1 MIGRRIQDEN
11 AYFRREYCIQELMW
25 AKNAGKFIQPIC
37 RQKDKDRVG
46 EFLELLDTP
55 LNIGGVDTD
64 ISHFLSLG
72 QVSWI
77 DFNRT
82 DKEYFDVGI
91 KKLLREFQKSSIAP
105 NNFLSP

>member
-1 MIGRRIQDEN
+1 
-11 AYFRREYCIQELMW
+11 MW
-25 AKNAGKFIQPIC
+25 AKDAGKFIQPIC

-55 LNIGGVDTD
+55 LKIGGVD

-91 KKLLREFQKSSIAP
+91 KNFFASFKSRQSP
-105 NNFLSP
+105 QNNFLSP